1 MLAVEISDIGEP
13 SDAGKVLFCGVDGLS
28 KVSSSLAITIMVRVE
43 PQEEEITYIT
53 ETSGIM
59 VQS

>member
-1 MLAVEISDIGEP
+1 VLAVETSDIGEP

-28 KVSSSLAITIMVRVE
+28 KLSSSLAITIMVRVE
-43 PQEEEITYIT
+43 PEEEEVTYIT
-53 ETSGIM
+53 ELSGVM